1 MLVYQ
6 RVAIVFCPIISDIY
20 EKMNTIRQPLSLLE
34 NILSSDTFC
43 DHIQWYWKSIIFIP
57 DANHGA
63 GNKTGQFLE

>member
-43 DHIQWYWKSIIFIP
+43 DHIQ
-57 DANHGA
+57 
-63 GNKTGQFLE
+63 